1 MWRHSHSWSTKY
13 VTCKLDLF
21 SFNTKLYRSCHLIFS
36 VIMNDVNSCRS
47 DSARLQF
54 RVEKRISW
62 HLNLPFVFLLNQE
75 TNYNCWTK
83 RADHC
88 IIKLPAILVGFFN
101 WAIYF
106 AAELKL
112 NNTRYLF
119 NIYHLMVFDRYHQ
132 NLNHNKRHISFWRR
146 GIHIRNDHRSI
157 SHSVILYIM
166 LENFKMR
173 TCVRANKRCWCA
185 PFSINQMSYSIPRKL
200 FHIVGFLA

>member
-1 MWRHSHSWSTKY
+1 MSVRFGEIAISCGETNKLTPKFAIRIFVKSRNKLQLLNKKSWSLHNQT
-13 VTCKLDLF
+13 
-21 SFNTKLYRSCHLIFS
+21 SGNTR
-36 VIMNDVNSCRS
+36 R
-47 DSARLQF
+47 
-54 RVEKRISW
+54 
-62 HLNLPFVFLLNQE
+62 
-75 TNYNCWTK
+75 
-83 RADHC
+83 
-88 IIKLPAILVGFFN
+88 FFN

-146 GIHIRNDHRSI
+146 GIHIRNDHRRI

-200 FHIVGFLA
+200 FHIVGFVA